1 MKEGRQL
8 SGHPQNNLATTDN
21 IACGGLGKPP
31 TSTHMLTSYLSPV
44 RRRTSAYLQIP
55 SNQPP
60 KRTPTWPFLTLI
72 DLPNPPPFC
81 PYLEIFLCNPSLIF
95 LLPLCASAFHL

>member
-1 MKEGRQL
+1 MGERARGGREGMKEGRQL

-44 RRRTSAYLQIP
+44 RQRTSAYLQIP

-60 KRTPTWPFLTLI
+60 KTYTHLALSHTYR
-72 DLPNPPPFC
+72 PPKSTSI
-81 PYLEIFLCNPSLIF
+81 LSL
-95 LLPLCASAFHL
+95 S